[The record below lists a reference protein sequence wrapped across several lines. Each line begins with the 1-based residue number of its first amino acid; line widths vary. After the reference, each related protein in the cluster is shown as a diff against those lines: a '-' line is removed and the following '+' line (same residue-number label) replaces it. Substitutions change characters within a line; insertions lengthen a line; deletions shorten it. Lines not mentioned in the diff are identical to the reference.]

1 MTVLHT
7 LFSFSSRR
15 SSLPTEDWLTEARL
29 MQQTLDRSL
38 QKLLSSSDSELQ
50 QRVQQLRRTQIEHEV
65 QRAMGKSTTCRY
77 LSDTQQ
83 ASQTTTP
90 YPSCHSAAHSSEKI
104 LAVFRERAAQSSSR
118 DVEAGERLRKIKDEL
133 TMNLST
139 DNHTTLV

>member
-1 MTVLHT
+1 
-7 LFSFSSRR
+7 
-15 SSLPTEDWLTEARL
+15 

-65 QRAMGKSTTCRY
+65 QRAMGKSTACRY

-83 ASQTTTP
+83 TSQT
-90 YPSCHSAAHSSEKI
+90 SCHSAAHSSEKI